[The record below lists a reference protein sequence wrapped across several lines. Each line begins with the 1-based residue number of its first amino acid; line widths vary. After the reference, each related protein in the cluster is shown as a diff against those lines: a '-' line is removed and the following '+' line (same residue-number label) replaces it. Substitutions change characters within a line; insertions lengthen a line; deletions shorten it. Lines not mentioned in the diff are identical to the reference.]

1 MHAVLVWIFMAP
13 GTVTVLDG
21 AEISERK
28 AAAAM
33 ATLS

>member
-1 MHAVLVWIFMAP
+1 MHAVLVRICMAQ

-21 AEISERK
+21 AGISERK